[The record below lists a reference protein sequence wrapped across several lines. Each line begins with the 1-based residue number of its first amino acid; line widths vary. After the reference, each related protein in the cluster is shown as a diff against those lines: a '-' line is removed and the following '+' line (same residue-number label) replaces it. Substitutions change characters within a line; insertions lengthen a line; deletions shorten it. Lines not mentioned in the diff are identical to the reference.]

1 MKKTIVAL
9 SIALPTSVF
18 AGGFERDP
26 QTPNYIFNDGRYMEF
41 KLTVSNPDVDGNVP
55 LGTVTQSS
63 EDVASNYR
71 SLGFAYKAQINDKM
85 DWSLAYLE
93 PYGADINYAN
103 ADALYPYGDS
113 WAKLDV
119 QGLTAMLKYKIGD
132 RVSVYGGAKLSSFD
146 ADANVVVT
154 IPTPGTGA
162 PLNVLNYQVNAE
174 EDRSTGYVVG
184 AAYEMK
190 EIAMRVALTYNTA
203 IDHESSVVES
213 ATAVDLSTGA
223 PIAVVVPDTSSTVDT
238 TLPATLNLSFQT
250 GLNQK
255 TLLFGS
261 IHWAE
266 WSESEMAPPVYTQVT
281 ATAANPTGSKLV
293 SHSDDTTTYRLG
305 LGRRISDDVALAVIL
320 GHEKS
325 NGEQSTN
332 LAPTDGYDS
341 LTFAGTFTEGNT
353 KVTAGISFVDI
364 GDTDTN
370 AVVGE
375 SDFSSNKAVGF
386 GLTFGY
392 TF

>member
-1 MKKTIVAL
+1 VKKTIVAL

-238 TLPATLNLSFQT
+238 TLPATLNLS
-250 GLNQK
+250 L
-255 TLLFGS
+255 
-261 IHWAE
+261 
-266 WSESEMAPPVYTQVT
+266 
-281 ATAANPTGSKLV
+281 
-293 SHSDDTTTYRLG
+293 TYRLG